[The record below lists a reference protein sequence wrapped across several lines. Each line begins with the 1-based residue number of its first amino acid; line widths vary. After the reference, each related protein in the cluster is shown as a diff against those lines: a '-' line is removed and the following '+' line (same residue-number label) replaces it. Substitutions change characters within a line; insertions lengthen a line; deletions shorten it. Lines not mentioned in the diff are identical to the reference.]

1 MVIFQL
7 ALFFL
12 MGYLFKVYFAYPE
25 QNGQILNRLILNV
38 TLPAT
43 IFLASSKASE
53 FSQAFLLPIA
63 SLLIQLSLFGLF
75 FLISRR
81 LKLPSA
87 TECVFITAPLI
98 TNTLLFMVPFFYLA
112 YGEEGLTRVIL
123 YDIGNAVTIYFV
135 AHSIF
140 KFSGSDKFNFGSS
153 IKTILTSIPLWAFAL
168 GLFCAGLDL
177 TVPQTI
183 QEPLQVMREVN
194 VFLPMFALGFYF
206 RPALAKIRLVI
217 FTILARSLFGLLIGL
232 AISFFFANPMDKLTV
247 LMGAAAPIG
256 ILSLVFS
263 SEYAKDTDY
272 ASNIASYSLVL
283 SLIVFTAIDYYF
295 KYLGIIT
302 S

>member
-1 MVIFQL
+1 M
-7 ALFFL
+7 
-12 MGYLFKVYFAYPE
+12 FKACFAYPE

-43 IFLASSKASE
+43 IFLASSKAGD

-63 SLLIQLSLFGLF
+63 ALLIQLSLFALF
-75 FLISRR
+75 LLISRK

-87 TECVFITAPLI
+87 MECVFITAPLI
-98 TNTLLFMVPFFYLA
+98 TNTLLFMIPFFYLA
-112 YGEEGLTRVIL
+112 YGEQGVTRVIL

-135 AHSIF
+135 AQTIF
-140 KFSGSDKFNFGSS
+140 RFSGSDKFNFGNS

-168 GLFCAGLDL
+168 GLLCAGLDL
-177 TVPQTI
+177 TVPQAI
-183 QEPLQVMREVN
+183 QEPLQIMQEVN

-206 RPALAKIRLVI
+206 RPALAKIRLVM
-217 FTILARSLFGLLIGL
+217 FTILARSIFGLLIGFGV
-232 AISFFFANPMDKLTV
+232 SFFFANPMDKLTV

-272 ASNIASYSLVL
+272 ASNIASYSLIL
-283 SLIVFTAIDYYF
+283 GLIVFTAIDYYF
-295 KYLGIIT
+295 KFLGIIT
-302 S
+302 TWE